1 MKLALNQLLPA
12 DLSNETAFQLVQF
25 TRGLALALESIY
37 FDQMLQH
44 TSECEHD
51 PFSKTLEEDNN
62 GNPF

>member
-1 MKLALNQLLPA
+1 MNFTVKKLLPA

-25 TRGLALALESIY
+25 TRGLAFALESIY
-37 FDQMLQH
+37 FDQMLKH

-51 PFSKTLEEDNN
+51 PFSSTNQDES